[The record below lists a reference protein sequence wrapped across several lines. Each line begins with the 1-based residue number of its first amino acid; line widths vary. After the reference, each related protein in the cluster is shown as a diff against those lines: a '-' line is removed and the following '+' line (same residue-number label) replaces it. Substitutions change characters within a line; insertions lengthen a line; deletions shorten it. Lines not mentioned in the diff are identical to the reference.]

1 MTKAQFR
8 DEIKAAFEAGWEAA
22 RRSQLKPS
30 WERTLRFAARL
41 TITDALNVLKS
52 IRPRGYQE
60 TSHEHSIQR

>member
-30 WERTLRFAARL
+30 WENSSIRKELDYHGRFERLEEAAR
-41 TITDALNVLKS
+41 TPGDQ
-52 IRPRGYQE
+52 P
-60 TSHEHSIQR
+60 